1 MASSAENTLHWSNS
15 TVEVHKVVVG
25 DYDNNVF
32 VVRCHQTGE
41 ALLIDAANEHER
53 FADGP

>member
-1 MASSAENTLHWSNS
+1 MGSSVENTLHWSNS

-53 FADGP
+53 